1 MVEKSIDMQQIDAL
15 CKEIQK
21 YQQVGIFGLLK
32 AEAEAYNLQS
42 ELLMIRKKN

>member
-32 AEAEAYNLQS
+32 AGAVAFN
-42 ELLMIRKKN
+42 KPK